1 MLKHKPVYYTDHPNP
16 NISFTLTFYLSSI
29 LKSVI
34 IPHFILKCSDSHNLT
49 SQNSQN
55 IKTVFSVIKTKEIK
69 LIGNMFFLY
78 KKRGSPQ
85 WRLCGECC
93 FHWLRWFLLI
103 LGFFTLCVA
112 TDLATSVTCHTWLH
126 QFDSYKRFWTFLVD
140 EKERKNP
147 RIHETLL
154 IGITEVNAGKSL
166 WDSLNKGLHM
176 KQ

>member
-1 MLKHKPVYYTDHPNP
+1 MLKHKPVYYTHHPNP

-34 IPHFILKCSDSHNLT
+34 IPLFILKFTHSHNLT

-69 LIGNMFFLY
+69 LKETKHRLQYLHLNSCSFCFCFFCFLFFIFYFFLSFGNMFFLY

-103 LGFFTLCVA
+103 LGVFTLCVA
-112 TDLATSVTCHTWLH
+112 TDVTCHT
-126 QFDSYKRFWTFLVD
+126 
-140 EKERKNP
+140 
-147 RIHETLL
+147 
-154 IGITEVNAGKSL
+154 
-166 WDSLNKGLHM
+166 
-176 KQ
+176 

>member
-1 MLKHKPVYYTDHPNP
+1 MLKHKPVYYTHHPNP
-16 NISFTLTFYLSSI
+16 NISFTLTFYLSLI

-34 IPHFILKCSDSHNLT
+34 IPLFILKCSHSHNLT

-69 LIGNMFFLY
+69 LKETKHRLQYLHLNSCRFFCLFVFSCFFFGNMFFLY

-112 TDLATSVTCHTWLH
+112 TDLATSVTCHT
-126 QFDSYKRFWTFLVD
+126 
-140 EKERKNP
+140 
-147 RIHETLL
+147 
-154 IGITEVNAGKSL
+154 
-166 WDSLNKGLHM
+166 
-176 KQ
+176 